1 MRLFSKANASD
12 NSLMIPL
19 IGVCVVI
26 CGMIL
31 AGCMVLRRGFKII
44 AREIV
49 YFADGYP
56 GK

>member
-26 CGMIL
+26 CGMFL
-31 AGCMVLRRGFKII
+31 VACMALWKGVKFI

-56 GK
+56 GE